1 MDTQSV
7 EFRPPYM
14 SFQTFWSFIEELAS
28 KPLPPRVD
36 RSLMT
41 SKSGSDQA
49 NLISAL
55 WAFGLTDEGG
65 NVQDELTLLVGT
77 PPEDRKA
84 AFGELVRK
92 FYTGP
97 LRVSAE
103 NGTQAD
109 LNKVFTDDYEGMSS
123 PETRRKAITFFLHSA
138 RNAEIP
144 LSPHFPATRS
154 GSGAPGAP
162 KAKRT
167 PAKRKQHNDDKGD
180 AGSQL
185 PPPPGASSLTTQTVI
200 LKSGGTVTLGYNM
213 SLFDLDDDDQE
224 FVLDL
229 VRKVK
234 NYKGSRPNKKADT
247 STTEGGDD
255 A

>member
-1 MDTQSV
+1 
-7 EFRPPYM
+7 
-14 SFQTFWSFIEELAS
+14 
-28 KPLPPRVD
+28 
-36 RSLMT
+36 MT

-55 WAFGLTDEGG
+55 LSFGLTDEGG
-65 NVQDELTLLVGT
+65 NVQDDLSLLVGT
-77 PPEDRKA
+77 PADERKA

-97 LRVSAE
+97 MRVSSE

-109 LNKVFTDDYEGMSS
+109 LTKAFTDDYEGMSA
-123 PETRRKAITFFLHSA
+123 PDTRRKAITFFLHSA

-154 GSGAPGAP
+154 GSGAPGM
-162 KAKRT
+162 AKVKRS
-167 PAKRKQHNDDKGD
+167 PVKRKPVEEQKNP
-180 AGSQL
+180 ATTSSL
-185 PPPPGASSLTTQTVI
+185 PPQGASLTTQTVN

-213 SLFDLDDDDQE
+213 SLFDLDDVDQE

-234 NYKGSRPNKKADT
+234 NYASGRPAAERVDT
-247 STTEGGDD
+247 ETGEGG
-255 A
+255 AP